1 VKGLQIKWFSLIRRY
16 RLYERQM
23 SHFKRSCR
31 FFPSIFAR
39 MKRFDVPIIY
49 RSPLMT
55 AIKKKRKEQDKMKK
69 PAWPADR
76 DFSPTLLDLG
86 PLQIYLARHFGFCYG
101 VENAIEIAFRT
112 VDENPGKRIFLLS
125 EMIHNPQVN
134 ADLQSHGVQFMQDN
148 YGNQLIP
155 FDELTPDDIV
165 IIPAFGTTLEL
176 EKKLN
181 DLGIQTEK
189 YNTTCPF
196 VEKVWNRSE
205 QIAKKNY
212 TIIIHGKPKHEETR
226 ATFSHAAANAPS
238 VVVKDMQQA
247 IELGS
252 YIRGEKSAEQFYNEF
267 KGQLSENF
275 DVTRDLGRIGVVN
288 QTTMLASDTQAIAD
302 HLKQVM
308 TEKYKLTAQ
317 NVEERFADTRDTLC
331 YATLDNQQAVS
342 GMLQLA
348 ADLAIV
354 VGGYNSSNTS
364 HLVELCEE
372 KLPTYLIND
381 EEKIL
386 SSKEILHYNFHTKEE
401 ILTSGFLPQKL
412 PVKILITSGASCPD
426 ALVEGVINKLINLL
440 NVGVSQSELIEKIQ

>member
-1 VKGLQIKWFSLIRRY
+1 MIHL
-16 RLYERQM
+16 
-23 SHFKRSCR
+23 
-31 FFPSIFAR
+31 IFAG
-39 MKRFDVPIIY
+39 MKSFDVPIIY
-49 RSPLMT
+49 RSPLIT

-69 PAWPADR
+69 PALPADR
-76 DFSPTLLDLG
+76 DFTPTLLDFG

-112 VDENPGKRIFLLS
+112 VEENPGKRIFLLS

-134 ADLQSHGVQFMQDN
+134 ADLQAHGVQFMQDN
-148 YGNQLIP
+148 YGKQLIL
-155 FDELTPDDIV
+155 FDELTADDIV

-181 DLGIQTEK
+181 GLGIQTEK

-238 VVVKDMQQA
+238 VVVKDMQQT
-247 IELGS
+247 IELAK
-252 YIRGEKSAEQFYNEF
+252 YITGAKPAKQFYEEF
-267 KGQLSENF
+267 KGQYSMNF
-275 DVTRDLGRIGVVN
+275 DVIRDLERIGVVN

-302 HLKQVM
+302 HLKKIM
-308 TEKYKLTAQ
+308 ISKYNPATI
-317 NVEERFADTRDTLC
+317 EDHFADTRDTLC
-331 YATLDNQQAVS
+331 YATLENQQAVT
-342 GMLQLA
+342 GMLQTD

-372 KLPTYLIND
+372 KLPTYFINN

-386 SSKEILHYNFHTKEE
+386 SDKEILHYNFHTKGE
-401 ILTSGFLPQKL
+401 ILTADYLLNKKPL
-412 PVKILITSGASCPD
+412 KILITSGASCPD
-426 ALVEGVINKLINLL
+426 ALVEGVINKLVRFYPTHIT
-440 NVGVSQSELIEKIQ
+440 SEELIGKF

>member
-1 VKGLQIKWFSLIRRY
+1 LRARIT
-16 RLYERQM
+16 ERDDG
-23 SHFKRSCR
+23 FYSCV
-31 FFPSIFAR
+31 SVVQKTIFAR
-39 MKRFDVPIIY
+39 MKSFDVPIIY
-49 RSPLMT
+49 RSPLIT

-69 PAWPADR
+69 
-76 DFSPTLLDLG
+76 DFTPTLLDLG

-112 VDENPGKRIFLLS
+112 VEENPGKRIFLLS

-148 YGNQLIP
+148 YGKQLIS
-155 FDELTPDDIV
+155 FDELTADDIV
-165 IIPAFGTTLEL
+165 IIPAFGTTLQL

-181 DLGIQTEK
+181 GLGIQTEK

-212 TIIIHGKPKHEETR
+212 TIIIHGKPNHEETR
-226 ATFSHAAANAPS
+226 ATFSHASANAPS
-238 VVVKDMQQA
+238 VVVKDMEQT
-247 IELGS
+247 IELGK
-252 YIRGEKSAEQFYNEF
+252 YIAGEKPTEQFYEEF
-267 KGQLSENF
+267 KDQFSENF
-275 DVTRDLGRIGVVN
+275 DATKDLERIGVVN

-302 HLKQVM
+302 YLKQVM
-308 TEKYKLTAQ
+308 IEKYKLTTA
-317 NVEERFADTRDTLC
+317 NVDERFADTRDTLC
-331 YATLDNQQAVS
+331 YATLENQQAVS
-342 GMLQLA
+342 GMLETD

-372 KLPTYLIND
+372 KLPTYFISS

-386 SSKEILHYNFHTKEE
+386 SAKEILHYNFHTKEE
-401 ILTSGFLPQKL
+401 ILTADYLPNKK

-426 ALVEGVINKLINLL
+426 ALVEGVIKKIAAFFPNTINSEDLL
-440 NVGVSQSELIEKIQ
+440 KRFE